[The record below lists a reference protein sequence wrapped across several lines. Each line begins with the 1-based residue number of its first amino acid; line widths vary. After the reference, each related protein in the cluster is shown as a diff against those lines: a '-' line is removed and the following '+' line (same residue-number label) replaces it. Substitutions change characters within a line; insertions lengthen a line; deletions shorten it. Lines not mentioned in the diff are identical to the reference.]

1 MSNLTQTAKWEVRMK
16 KNNTQGPK
24 KKTGDQTSFLAQIGP
39 RGSFIPSFGF
49 QDQTPFN
56 YMYKC

>member
-1 MSNLTQTAKWEVRMK
+1 MRSQDEEKQYTGTQ
-16 KNNTQGPK
+16 

-39 RGSFIPSFGF
+39 SGSFTPSFGF